1 MSGNVLEVSDLRVEF
16 RLHGQGVL
24 RAVDG
29 VSFRVPHG
37 KTVALVG
44 ESGSGKSVISQSVMG
59 ILPTAARIGGGAIRF
74 RADPQDAQ
82 GVDIAALDPDSAAM
96 REIRG
101 GRISMIFQEP
111 MTSLSPLHTIGDQI
125 GEAVRLHR
133 DVTRAEARGL
143 AAEMLDMVG
152 YPHPAKALDSYPFE
166 LSGGL
171 RQRAMIAMALVCRPA
186 LLIADEPTTA
196 LDVTIQ
202 AQILKLIG
210 DLQSE
215 LRMAVLLITHDLGVV
230 ANMADEVV
238 VVYHGRL
245 MERGALAD
253 IYSDPRHPYLK
264 ALMRAVPRIGLDRGE
279 RLTPIRE
286 VERSSQG
293 YVRTGRAGARA
304 AATDEPLPAVRD
316 EAQDDAHRESAP
328 AATDEPLLA
337 VRNLSKTYT
346 VRKSGWL
353 GSTAVA
359 PVRALDEVSFD
370 VRRGECLG
378 LVGESGCGKTT
389 VSKILMRVVEP
400 DAGEATYHEA
410 GGSFSLFDLEGDALT
425 AFRRKAQYV
434 FQDPVSSLNPRM
446 TVFDIVSEPL
456 VIHRIGD
463 RAERA
468 AIVQELMGH
477 VGLDP
482 RFLSRYPHSFSGGQR
497 QRIGIARALA
507 LNPELII
514 CDEPVSA
521 LDVSV
526 QAQVLNLLKDLQSEL
541 GLTYLFISHNLA
553 VVDYMADRIA
563 VMCAGHLVEVA
574 PRARLFENPVHP
586 YTRALLAAV
595 PRTDPSARLDLGA
608 LMEGKVSSPADWPE
622 PFTVRPGRR
631 PELVEIAP
639 GHAVRT
645 SGELPEGEAA

>member
-1 MSGNVLEVSDLRVEF
+1 MSGNVLEVSDLRVDF
-16 RLHGQGVL
+16 RLHGRGVL

-37 KTVALVG
+37 RTVALVG

-59 ILPTAARIGGGAIRF
+59 ILPAAARITAGAIRF
-74 RADPQDAQ
+74 RADPADAQ
-82 GVDIAALDPDSAAM
+82 GVDIAALAPDSAAM
-96 REIRG
+96 RAIRG

-133 DVTRAEARGL
+133 AASRAEARDR
-143 AAEMLDMVG
+143 AAEML
-152 YPHPAKALDSYPFE
+152 AKAGFPRPVRALDRYPFE

-202 AQILKLIG
+202 ARILKLIR
-210 DLQSE
+210 DLQAE

-245 MERGALAD
+245 MERGALEDLYA
-253 IYSDPRHPYLK
+253 DPRHPYLK

-286 VERSSQG
+286 VDRSAKA
-293 YVRTGRAGARA
+293 YVRTARDGGPGGVA
-304 AATDEPLPAVRD
+304 MG
-316 EAQDDAHRESAP
+316 
-328 AATDEPLLA
+328 EPLLV
-337 VRNLSKTYT
+337 VRNLTKTYGT
-346 VRKSGWL
+346 GKGGREGAGKSAWL
-353 GSTAVA
+353 GAKAEA
-359 PVRALDEVSFD
+359 PVRALDGVSFD
-370 VRRGECLG
+370 IRRGECLG

-389 VSKILMRVVEP
+389 VSRILMRVVEP

-410 GGSFSLFDLEGDALT
+410 GGSFSLFDLAGDALT
-425 AFRRKAQYV
+425 AFRRRAQYV
-434 FQDPVSSLNPRM
+434 FQDPVSSLDPRM
-446 TVFDIVSEPL
+446 TVFDLVSEPL
-456 VIHRIGD
+456 VIHGIGD

-507 LNPELII
+507 LNPELVI

-563 VMCAGHLVEVA
+563 VMCAGRLVEVA
-574 PRARLFENPVHP
+574 PRERLFERPIHP

-595 PRTDPSARLDLGA
+595 PRTDPAARLDLGA
-608 LMEGKVSSPADWPE
+608 LMEGRVSSPAEWPE
-622 PFTVRPGRR
+622 PFTDGGGRR
-631 PELVEIAP
+631 PELVEVAP
-639 GHAVRT
+639 GHSVRAGGVVADG
-645 SGELPEGEAA
+645 SPFDD

>member
-1 MSGNVLEVSDLRVEF
+1 MTSIPAMSGNVLEVSDLRVDF
-16 RLHGQGVL
+16 RLHGHGVL

-59 ILPTAARIGGGAIRF
+59 ILPSVARISGGEIRF
-74 RADPQDAQ
+74 RADPGDAE
-82 GVDIAALDPDSAAM
+82 GVDIAALAPDSAAM
-96 REIRG
+96 RAIRG
-101 GRISMIFQEP
+101 GRVSMIFQEP
-111 MTSLSPLHTIGDQI
+111 MTSLSPLHTVGDQI

-133 DVTRAEARGL
+133 EATRAEARDL
-143 AAEMLDMVG
+143 AAEMLAMVG
-152 YPHPAKALDSYPFE
+152 FPRPTRALDSYPFE

-202 AQILKLIG
+202 AQILKLVR
-210 DLQSE
+210 DLQAE

-245 MERGALAD
+245 MERGALDD
-253 IYSDPRHPYLK
+253 IYADPRHPYLK

-286 VERSSQG
+286 VERASKG
-293 YVRTGRAGARA
+293 YVRTQRDAGPGVVAMG
-304 AATDEPLPAVRD
+304 
-316 EAQDDAHRESAP
+316 
-328 AATDEPLLA
+328 EPLLV
-337 VRNLSKTYT
+337 VRNLTKTYGA
-346 VRKSGWL
+346 RKSAWPG
-353 GSTAVA
+353 TKAEA
-359 PVRALDEVSFD
+359 PVRALDGVGFD
-370 VRRGECLG
+370 IRRGECLG

-389 VSKILMRVVEP
+389 VSRILMRVVEP
-400 DAGEATYHEA
+400 DEGEATYHEA
-410 GGSFSLFDLEGDALT
+410 GGGFSLFDLEGEALT
-425 AFRRKAQYV
+425 AFRRRAQYV

-446 TVFDIVSEPL
+446 TVFDIISEPL

-463 RAERA
+463 RGERA

-563 VMCAGHLVEVA
+563 VMCAGRLVEVA
-574 PRARLFENPVHP
+574 PRERLFENPVHP

-608 LMEGKVSSPADWPE
+608 LMEGRVSNPADWPE
-622 PFTVRPGRR
+622 PFTDGGDRR
-631 PELVEIAP
+631 PALVEIAP
-639 GHAVRT
+639 GHAVRA
-645 SGELPEGEAA
+645 SGEPPGSGSV

>member
-1 MSGNVLEVSDLRVEF
+1 MSGNVLEISDLRVEF

-59 ILPTAARIGGGAIRF
+59 ILPRAARISGGEILF
-74 RADPQDAQ
+74 RADPRDAH
-82 GVDIAALDPDSAAM
+82 GVDIVALDSDSTEM
-96 REIRG
+96 RAIRG

-111 MTSLSPLHTIGDQI
+111 MTSLSPLHTVGDQI

-133 DVTRAEARGL
+133 TVTRAEARTL
-143 AAEMLDMVG
+143 AGEMLGRVG
-152 YPHPAKALDSYPFE
+152 FPDPVKALDGYPFE

-171 RQRAMIAMALVCRPA
+171 RQRAMIAMALVCRPS

-202 AQILKLIG
+202 AQILKLVR

-215 LRMAVLLITHDLGVV
+215 LHMAVLLITHDLGVV

-245 MERGALAD
+245 MERGALED

-264 ALMRAVPRIGLDRGE
+264 ALMRAVPRIGLAHGE

-293 YVRTGRAGARA
+293 YVLTGRDDARA
-304 AATDEPLPAVRD
+304 VAV
-316 EAQDDAHRESAP
+316 
-328 AATDEPLLA
+328 DEPLLT
-337 VRNLSKTYT
+337 VRNLTKTY
-346 VRKSGWL
+346 
-353 GSTAVA
+353 
-359 PVRALDEVSFD
+359 PVRTSAWSGSKSDAAIRAVDGVSFD
-370 VRRGECLG
+370 IRRGECLG

-400 DAGEATYHEA
+400 DSGEATYHES
-410 GGSFSLFDLEGDALT
+410 GGSVSLFGLKGDALT

-446 TVFDIVSEPL
+446 TVFDIISEPL
-456 VIHRIGD
+456 VIHGIGN
-463 RAERA
+463 RAARA

-507 LNPELII
+507 LNPQLIV

-574 PRARLFENPVHP
+574 PRERLFESPVHP

-595 PRTDPSARLDLGA
+595 PRTDPSVRLDLGA
-608 LMEGKVSSPADWPE
+608 LMEGKVSNPADWPE
-622 PFTVRPGRR
+622 PFTVRPGLR

-639 GHAVRT
+639 GHTVRA
-645 SGELPEGEAA
+645 SGRLPA